1 MEQREYLSELI
12 KDKKLVI
19 FDCDGTLLNSMP
31 MWDHVGT
38 EYILSQGITPPE
50 DMEQRL
56 ISMTLE
62 QSGEYYIRELGLKKT
77 VEEYLEDIY
86 AFVDHKYR
94 YELELKPGAK
104 EFVRLMVQSKKKVC
118 ILTTTGRPCV
128 EAAMQHHGLDVLIPT
143 VFTCGELG
151 MGKTK
156 PDIYR
161 YVAGKMGEETGRTLV
176 FEDAPFAIQNAKK
189 AGCSVVSVYD
199 KSAEDGEELIAGYAD
214 FRIRDFEEVLAGN
227 RRDR

>member
-1 MEQREYLSELI
+1 MLQRLI
-12 KDKKLVI
+12 EDKKLII

-38 EYILSQGITPPE
+38 EYILSQGIDPPE
-50 DMEQRL
+50 DMEQKL
-56 ISMTLE
+56 ISKTLE

-77 VEEYLEDIY
+77 VEEYLQDIY

-94 YELELKPGAK
+94 YELDLKPGVK
-104 EFVRLMVQSKKKVC
+104 EFVQRVAHSGKKRC

-128 EAAMQHHGLDVLIPT
+128 EAAMQHHGLDKLIPIIY
-143 VFTCGELG
+143 TCGELG
-151 MGKTK
+151 MSKTK

-161 YVAGKMGEETGRTLV
+161 YVAEQMGEKPEDTLV
-176 FEDAPFAIQNAKK
+176 FEDAPFAVQNAKE

-199 KSAEDGEELIAGYAD
+199 KSAESGEMLIQRYAD
-214 FRIRDFEEVLAGN
+214 FRIQDFEEVLGYE
-227 RRDR
+227 

>member
-1 MEQREYLSELI
+1 MLRKLI
-12 KDKKLVI
+12 EDKKLII

-50 DMEQRL
+50 DMEQKL

-77 VEEYLEDIY
+77 VKEYLEDIY
-86 AFVDHKYR
+86 DFVDRKYR

-104 EFVRLMVQSKKKVC
+104 EFVRLMVQSGKKVC

-128 EAAMQHHGLDVLIPT
+128 EAAMQHHGLDELIST
-143 VFTCGELG
+143 IFTCGELG

-161 YVAGKMGEETGRTLV
+161 YVAEQMGEKPENTLV

-199 KSAEDGEELIAGYAD
+199 RSAEAGKELIDRYAD
-214 FRIRDFEEVLAGN
+214 FRIRDFEEVLAGLCGV
-227 RRDR
+227 R

>member
-1 MEQREYLSELI
+1 MLQKLI
-12 KDKKLVI
+12 EDKKLII

-50 DMEQRL
+50 DMEQKL
-56 ISMTLE
+56 ISKTLE
-62 QSGEYYIRELGLKKT
+62 QSGEYYIQELGLKKT

-104 EFVRLMVQSKKKVC
+104 DFVRRMVQSGKKVC

-143 VFTCGELG
+143 IFTCDELG

-161 YVAGKMGEETGRTLV
+161 YVADQMGETPESTLV
-176 FEDAPFAIQNAKK
+176 FEDAPFAIQNAKE

-199 KSAEDGEELIAGYAD
+199 KSAKSGEALIAEYAD
-214 FRIRDFEEVLAGN
+214 DRIRDFEEVLSYE
-227 RRDR
+227 